1 MDRRGGGERP
11 GKRAVL
17 VPLRNPNL
25 LPRCRRAHRHVR
37 RARVLDLPH
46 SRHWRARPALN
57 VAVFAPAPRPT
68 TASPP
73 PTPTPAPP
81 RYTHIPPLEPEEQ
94 TVTIKVPQRFP
105 GTSLRRGRN

>member
-1 MDRRGGGERP
+1 MTI
-11 GKRAVL
+11 K
-17 VPLRNPNL
+17 VPQRF
-25 LPRCRRAHRHVR
+25 
-37 RARVLDLPH
+37 
-46 SRHWRARPALN
+46 
-57 VAVFAPAPRPT
+57 AVFAPAPRPT

-105 GTSLRRGRN
+105 GTSLRRGLESWRVARSHRFSIPDTRTA